1 MILNFLTTE
10 ERDQFLQDA
19 NLEDSFQEEDANGRW
34 HFISMIHEGVNAIA
48 VASPAIDNAGNFNS
62 EVAMFF
68 LSDDG
73 MPSWAAR
80 PTFDPIHEEIN
91 HFIYNSAKT
100 IVIDEGPLTW
110 TYYNGR
116 IDEAP
121 CATVLDLGSR
131 DADDL

>member
-19 NLEDSFQEEDANGRW
+19 NLEDSLQEEDANGRW
-34 HFISMIHEGVNAIA
+34 HFISMIHEGVNAIV

-73 MPSWAAR
+73 VPSWAAR
-80 PTFDPIHEEIN
+80 PAFDPIHKEIN

-100 IVIDEGPLTW
+100 VVIDEGSLTW

-116 IDEAP
+116 ADKAP
-121 CATVLDLGSR
+121 CAT
-131 DADDL
+131 A